1 MTRREKLQGH
11 YLCWDG
17 DKSGKWTWEVIPI
30 GFDVAIRSGVA
41 DTEDAAAQEA
51 RHAARLV
58 KAENIIAPD
67 VP

>member
-17 DKSGKWTWEVIPI
+17 DKSGKWNWEVVPI
-30 GFDVAIRSGVA
+30 GLDAAIRSGVA
-41 DTEDAAAQEA
+41 DTEEEAAREA
-51 RHAARLV
+51 RYAGRLLE
-58 KAENIIAPD
+58 AENIIAPD